1 MGNGFSVVASEIQK
15 LSIQANKSVE
25 DIRIMVESLTE
36 NSTKAMQR
44 MSEVRTV
51 IDNQEENIKKPE
63 KYLKR

>member
-51 IDNQEENIKKPE
+51 IDNQEENIKKN
-63 KYLKR
+63 RRNI